1 MFSTH
6 MFPSSGMMERDFKG
20 IPSIKEVLCLGHG
33 VNPELK
39 LMSINMYTNSEQSLL
54 ATLNVFTNTCMT
66 YTAYSSCFVDN
77 TGGHESKVKVL
88 VTDLEEGES
97 RRFGCKLTVMD
108 TKGNA
113 GDLKRSFV
121 VTRSKYNKHQG

>member
-1 MFSTH
+1 
-6 MFPSSGMMERDFKG
+6 MERDFKG

-54 ATLNVFTNTCMT
+54 ASLNVFTNTCMT

-97 RRFGCKLTVMD
+97 RKFGCMLTVLD
-108 TKGNA
+108 SKGYA
-113 GDLKRSFV
+113 SDLKRSFIV
-121 VTRSKYNKHQG
+121 ARKSKYKNF